1 MTPIHYSQTATPGE
15 FLTINVIAK
24 DEYNHETT
32 AFLEIKACNQKINED
47 PIYFLKFGLFL

>member
-1 MTPIHYSQTATPGE
+1 MTPLHYSQTATPGE

-32 AFLEIKACNQKINED
+32 AFLEIKVYNQKINED
-47 PIYFLKFGLFL
+47 PIY